1 MYADTINAS
10 VSRFDPE
17 PVLTQNKL
25 KGNAVATEDTMMTPR
40 IESLMKRTASK
51 FGLVT
56 LSARRAREINS
67 YFNQLGEGLGT
78 MVPPQVSS
86 TSRKPLSISFE
97 EIAADKIL
105 SVPLSVY
112 EELEA
117 ELDEELL
124 DAVADDVVSE
134 LEAVEADVVE
144 DVAVADV
151 AVADVVEDVAVAE
164 VAVDE
169 VAAETAAE

>member
-1 MYADTINAS
+1 M
-10 VSRFDPE
+10 
-17 PVLTQNKL
+17 
-25 KGNAVATEDTMMTPR
+25 VAEDTMMNPPL
-40 IESLMKRTASK
+40 ESLMHRTHSK
-51 FGLVT
+51 FSLVT
-56 LSARRAREINS
+56 LAARRAREINS

-134 LEAVEADVVE
+134 LEAVEEAVVVE
-144 DVAVADV
+144 AAEVVAEVAVD
-151 AVADVVEDVAVAE
+151 E

>member
-1 MYADTINAS
+1 M
-10 VSRFDPE
+10 
-17 PVLTQNKL
+17 
-25 KGNAVATEDTMMTPR
+25 KGSPMATEDTMMNPR

-134 LEAVEADVVE
+134 LETLEEDGAVEAAEV
-144 DVAVADV
+144 
-151 AVADVVEDVAVAE
+151 VAE
-164 VAVDE
+164 IVVDELVVDE
-169 VAAETAAE
+169 VVAEAAAE

>member
-1 MYADTINAS
+1 

-17 PVLTQNKL
+17 PDLTQNKL
-25 KGNAVATEDTMMTPR
+25 KGNAVATEDTMMNPR

-117 ELDEELL
+117 ELDEEML
-124 DAVADDVVSE
+124 DAVADDVVSDLE
-134 LEAVEADVVE
+134 VVEEAVVVEAVEV
-144 DVAVADV
+144 
-151 AVADVVEDVAVAE
+151 VAE
-164 VAVDE
+164 AVEVAADAE
-169 VAAETAAE
+169 VAAE

>member
-1 MYADTINAS
+1 
-10 VSRFDPE
+10 V
-17 PVLTQNKL
+17 
-25 KGNAVATEDTMMTPR
+25 VAEDTMMNPPL
-40 IESLMKRTASK
+40 ESLMHRTHSK
-51 FGLVT
+51 FSLVT
-56 LSARRAREINS
+56 LAARRAREINS

-134 LEAVEADVVE
+134 LEAVEADVAE
-144 DVAVADV
+144 EIVAEEIVA
-151 AVADVVEDVAVAE
+151 EAVAE
-164 VAVDE
+164 VAAE
-169 VAAETAAE
+169 VAVEAATE

>member
-1 MYADTINAS
+1 M
-10 VSRFDPE
+10 SRFGPE
-17 PVLTQNKL
+17 PDL
-25 KGNAVATEDTMMTPR
+25 KGKPVATEDTMMTPR

-134 LEAVEADVVE
+134 LETVEKAVAEAE
-144 DVAVADV
+144 DV
-151 AVADVVEDVAVAE
+151 VADVVADIAVAE
-164 VAVDE
+164 VADDVAADVE
-169 VAAETAAE
+169 VAVEEAAE

>member
-1 MYADTINAS
+1 M
-10 VSRFDPE
+10 
-17 PVLTQNKL
+17 
-25 KGNAVATEDTMMTPR
+25 ATEDTMMNPP

-134 LEAVEADVVE
+134 LEAVEAD
-144 DVAVADV
+144 
-151 AVADVVEDVAVAE
+151 AVAE
-164 VAVDE
+164 VIVEVAAAEVVVDE
-169 VAAETAAE
+169 VIAEAAAE

>member
-1 MYADTINAS
+1 

-17 PVLTQNKL
+17 PEL
-25 KGNAVATEDTMMTPR
+25 KGKPVATEDTMMNPR

-124 DAVADDVVSE
+124 DAVADDVMSE
-134 LEAVEADVVE
+134 LEAVE
-144 DVAVADV
+144 
-151 AVADVVEDVAVAE
+151 
-164 VAVDE
+164 
-169 VAAETAAE
+169 VAAEEVVEAAVEAEVVAEAAVEAAAE

>member
-1 MYADTINAS
+1 M
-10 VSRFDPE
+10 
-17 PVLTQNKL
+17 
-25 KGNAVATEDTMMTPR
+25 ATEDTMMNPP

-134 LEAVEADVVE
+134 LEAVEVD
-144 DVAVADV
+144 
-151 AVADVVEDVAVAE
+151 AVAE
-164 VAVDE
+164 VAVAEVVAE
-169 VAAETAAE
+169 VAVEAAAE

>member
-1 MYADTINAS
+1 M
-10 VSRFDPE
+10 
-17 PVLTQNKL
+17 
-25 KGNAVATEDTMMTPR
+25 ATEDTMMTPR

-134 LEAVEADVVE
+134 LEAVEADVV
-144 DVAVADV
+144 
-151 AVADVVEDVAVAE
+151 ADVVEEVAVAEVAADE

>member
-1 MYADTINAS
+1 M
-10 VSRFDPE
+10 
-17 PVLTQNKL
+17 
-25 KGNAVATEDTMMTPR
+25 ATEDTMMNPR

-134 LEAVEADVVE
+134 LEAVEAEIAEEIVAEEIVAEAVVE
-144 DVAVADV
+144 VAEAEVTVD
-151 AVADVVEDVAVAE
+151 AE
-164 VAVDE
+164 VAVE
-169 VAAETAAE
+169 AAAE

>member
-1 MYADTINAS
+1 M
-10 VSRFDPE
+10 
-17 PVLTQNKL
+17 
-25 KGNAVATEDTMMTPR
+25 ATEDTMMNPR

-134 LEAVEADVVE
+134 LEAVEAAVVE
-144 DVAVADV
+144 EVVAEEIVAEEIV
-151 AVADVVEDVAVAE
+151 AEAVAE
-164 VAVDE
+164 VAADVAVE
-169 VAAETAAE
+169 AAAE

>member
-1 MYADTINAS
+1 MTGD
-10 VSRFDPE
+10 
-17 PVLTQNKL
+17 
-25 KGNAVATEDTMMTPR
+25 DTMMNPTL
-40 IESLMKRTASK
+40 EGLMDRTHSK
-51 FGLVT
+51 FALVT

-97 EIAADKIL
+97 EIAADKIK

-117 ELDEELL
+117 ELDAEML
-124 DAVADDVVSE
+124 DA
-134 LEAVEADVVE
+134 
-144 DVAVADV
+144 
-151 AVADVVEDVAVAE
+151 
-164 VAVDE
+164 AVDE
-169 VAAETAAE
+169 VIAESTEGDVAAVETDAPAE

>member
-1 MYADTINAS
+1 M
-10 VSRFDPE
+10 
-17 PVLTQNKL
+17 
-25 KGNAVATEDTMMTPR
+25 ATEDTMMNPP

-134 LEAVEADVVE
+134 LEAE
-144 DVAVADV
+144 
-151 AVADVVEDVAVAE
+151 VAVAE
-164 VAVDE
+164 VAVAEAEVVAEVIAE
-169 VAAETAAE
+169 VAVEAAAE

>member
-1 MYADTINAS
+1 M
-10 VSRFDPE
+10 
-17 PVLTQNKL
+17 
-25 KGNAVATEDTMMTPR
+25 ATEDTMMNPR

-124 DAVADDVVSE
+124 DAVADDVVNE
-134 LEAVEADVVE
+134 LEAVEEVATEEVV
-144 DVAVADV
+144 
-151 AVADVVEDVAVAE
+151 VVDE

-169 VAAETAAE
+169 VVVDEVVVDEVVVDEAATEAVAE

>member
-1 MYADTINAS
+1 M
-10 VSRFDPE
+10 
-17 PVLTQNKL
+17 
-25 KGNAVATEDTMMTPR
+25 ATEDTMMNPR

-117 ELDEELL
+117 QLDEEML

-134 LEAVEADVVE
+134 LDTVEEAAEVVE
-144 DVAVADV
+144 DAVEL
-151 AVADVVEDVAVAE
+151 AVEEVVVEVVAE
-164 VAVDE
+164 VAEEIIADVEVSADAE
-169 VAAETAAE
+169 VAAE

>member
-1 MYADTINAS
+1 M
-10 VSRFDPE
+10 
-17 PVLTQNKL
+17 
-25 KGNAVATEDTMMTPR
+25 ATEDTMMNPP

-97 EIAADKIL
+97 EIAAEKIK

-134 LEAVEADVVE
+134 LEAD
-144 DVAVADV
+144 AVAEVV
-151 AVADVVEDVAVAE
+151 AEVAVAE
-164 VAVDE
+164 VAVAE
-169 VAAETAAE
+169 VVAEVIAEAAAE

>member
-1 MYADTINAS
+1 M
-10 VSRFDPE
+10 
-17 PVLTQNKL
+17 
-25 KGNAVATEDTMMTPR
+25 ATEDTMMNPR

-97 EIAADKIL
+97 EIAAVKIL

-134 LEAVEADVVE
+134 LEAE
-144 DVAVADV
+144 
-151 AVADVVEDVAVAE
+151 VAVAE
-164 VAVDE
+164 VAVAEAEVVAEVIAE
-169 VAAETAAE
+169 VAVEAASE

>member
-1 MYADTINAS
+1 
-10 VSRFDPE
+10 VSRFGPE
-17 PVLTQNKL
+17 PDL
-25 KGNAVATEDTMMTPR
+25 KGKPVATEDTMMTPR

-134 LEAVEADVVE
+134 LETVEEAVAEAE
-144 DVAVADV
+144 DV
-151 AVADVVEDVAVAE
+151 VADVVADIAVAE
-164 VAVDE
+164 VADDVAADVE
-169 VAAETAAE
+169 VAVEEAAE